1 MQNSVDTGQK
11 PQYPVE
17 SVDRALRLLLMFR
30 EHQEIRL
37 SRVRDE
43 LKVGQS
49 TAHRLMAMLV
59 YHGFAAQD
67 PATRVYRA
75 GPALFEIGLAVV
87 RNLDIRAAARP
98 VLESL
103 AAATGETVHL
113 GLLEGNEVRF
123 IDVVESELALRVS
136 GRVGRRLPAHA
147 TSLGKAMLAAMT
159 DDRVRALYPREALA
173 AVTGRTMTRRS
184 DLLAELERI
193 RARGYAR
200 NSGESEEGVSS
211 TGVAIVH
218 PARGVLGAIT
228 IAVPLSRMT
237 GQKEERHAAL
247 LAEASRALTAQLA

>member
-1 MQNSVDTGQK
+1 MQNSSVREQK

-37 SRVRDE
+37 SSARDE
-43 LKVGQS
+43 LQVGQS

-59 YHGFAAQD
+59 YRGFATQD

-75 GPALFEIGLAVV
+75 GPALFEIGLSVV
-87 RNLDIRAAARP
+87 NKLDIRTAARP

-123 IDVVESELALRVS
+123 VDVVESELALRVS

-159 DDRVRALYPREALA
+159 DEQVRALYPREVLPV
-173 AVTGRTMTRRS
+173 VTSHTMTRRS
-184 DLLAELERI
+184 DLQTELERI

-200 NSGESEEGVSS
+200 NSEESEEGVSS
-211 TGVAIVH
+211 IGMAIVH
-218 PARGVLGAIT
+218 PLRGVLGAIT

-237 GQKEERHAAL
+237 GEKEERHAAL
-247 LAEASRALTAQLA
+247 LAEASHDLTARLT